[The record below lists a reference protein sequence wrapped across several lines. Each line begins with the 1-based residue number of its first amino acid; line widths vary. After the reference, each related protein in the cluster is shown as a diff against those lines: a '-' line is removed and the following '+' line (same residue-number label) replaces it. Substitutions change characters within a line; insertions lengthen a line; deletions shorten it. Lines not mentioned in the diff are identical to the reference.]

1 MDESKRLFKEAFDY
15 RIAVRRFKSAF
26 EACERLVQED
36 RELLLR
42 QIAERALGSLPNP
55 MSQKQK
61 TVEIVGI
68 EIKHS

>member
-1 MDESKRLFKEAFDY
+1 MDESKRSFKETLDY
-15 RIAVRRFKSAF
+15 RIAVRRFESAF
-26 EACERLVQED
+26 EACDRLVQED

-55 MSQKQK
+55 TSQKQK
-61 TVEIVGI
+61 TVEIVGV

>member
-1 MDESKRLFKEAFDY
+1 MDESKRSFKEALDY

-26 EACERLVQED
+26 EACDRLVQED

-42 QIAERALGSLPNP
+42 QMAEQALGCLPIP
-55 MSQKQK
+55 TSQEQK
-61 TVEIVGI
+61 TVEVVGI